1 MIQITGSLA
10 LSLEYKFLGG
20 KTMTYITCKKV
31 IENQM
36 KKGTLDVGSMT
47 AKLDVFLLA
56 DRISEEE
63 YNELLKMMEV

>member
-1 MIQITGSLA
+1 
-10 LSLEYKFLGG
+10 
-20 KTMTYITCKKV
+20 MTYTTCKKV

-36 KKGTLDVGSMT
+36 KKGTLDVESMT

-63 YNELLKMMEV
+63 YNELLRMMNGV